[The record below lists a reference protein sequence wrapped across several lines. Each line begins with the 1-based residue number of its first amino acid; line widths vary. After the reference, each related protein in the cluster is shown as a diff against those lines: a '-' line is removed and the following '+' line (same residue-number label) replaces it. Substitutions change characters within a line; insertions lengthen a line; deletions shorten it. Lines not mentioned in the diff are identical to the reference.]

1 MLLGILTIALVNV
14 LVGCVAARAQAYPQ
28 RGIRMSVRIDS
39 ASPASAPEPLAGPL
53 AAALPTTPDQMI
65 EQMTQQAGV
74 IFAGE
79 VLAVR
84 RPLGYAGSAQDAAE
98 GVVGVDFRVDEAVLG
113 PGQGT
118 IYTLREWAGLWTGGT
133 ERYRSG
139 QRVLV
144 FLRSPNAQ
152 GLSSPVHGP
161 EGIIPLR
168 GGGMA
173 PGPDS
178 AATIAAE
185 WLVDLRWLHA
195 QTEREPP
202 GVRASGSPI
211 HEPPHAPVSEQ
222 GSEPVTGQAG
232 DSFTGDR
239 YTPRKGFA
247 LSSAPALG
255 TPWLLDPPSL
265 SSADASMEPLAQV
278 LNLCRNRMKARDA
291 AH

>member
-1 MLLGILTIALVNV
+1 MCWSDAWRRALRLTPSGASGCLSGSILRPQLQPLNRLPDRSRLLF
-14 LVGCVAARAQAYPQ
+14 PQ
-28 RGIRMSVRIDS
+28 R
-39 ASPASAPEPLAGPL
+39 
-53 AAALPTTPDQMI
+53 PDQMI

-178 AATIAAE
+178 AATIAAG

-202 GVRASGSPI
+202 GV
-211 HEPPHAPVSEQ
+211 
-222 GSEPVTGQAG
+222 
-232 DSFTGDR
+232 
-239 YTPRKGFA
+239 
-247 LSSAPALG
+247 
-255 TPWLLDPPSL
+255 PSL
-265 SSADASMEPLAQV
+265 GLA
-278 LNLCRNRMKARDA
+278 
-291 AH
+291 HP